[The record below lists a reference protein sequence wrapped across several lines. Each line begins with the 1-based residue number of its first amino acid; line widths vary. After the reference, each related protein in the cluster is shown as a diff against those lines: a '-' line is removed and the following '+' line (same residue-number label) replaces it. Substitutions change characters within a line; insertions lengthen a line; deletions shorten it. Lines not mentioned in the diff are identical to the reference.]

1 MKTVLMQKVL
11 QVSEVSSRLG
21 RAGSAGLGKAVQV
34 LDTLGSSMTNLNSG
48 PGFASAAP
56 AKGNEIAIIS
66 FEIANTIVKG
76 FNLMQSLSKR
86 SMRQLKEMVLVSQG
100 VQHLVSK
107 DMDELLRIVAA
118 DKRWKLN
125 LVHTYHL
132 LIFLPVSELYFITHL
147 YNFTFGL

>member
-1 MKTVLMQKVL
+1 ML

-76 FNLMQSLSKR
+76 SNLMQSLSKR
-86 SMRQLKEMVLVSQG
+86 SMRQLKEAVLVSQG

-125 LVHTYHL
+125 LVPNTYHL
-132 LIFLPVSELYFITHL
+132 FFFLPISELYFITHL